1 MKNDNLIT
9 AESAKSGSAA
19 GDTAEKSTK
28 KPVIC
33 IFGLGY
39 IGLTMGATLADA
51 GYEVLGIEPRIRG
64 LDSLRKGKPYF
75 FEPGLDELVGKH
87 FKKRLKFYES
97 PDSVKADVYVV
108 AVGTP
113 VDDKKKVPNL
123 EFVRTV
129 AESIGKLIKKGDL
142 AILRS
147 TVPVGTTRQLFI
159 PTVEK
164 ISGLKAGQ
172 DFSVAFTPERVVE
185 GNALEEMKRIPQIVG
200 GVDQESVRKAS
211 EIFRN
216 VGPKIVPVSSLE
228 AAELVKLFNN
238 TFRDVMFGFAN
249 EVALICDGF
258 NLDPAEV
265 VAAANEDYGRSQ
277 IPKPSPGV
285 GGYCLTKDPFILLH
299 STKDHEHHPDIVFHS
314 RRVNEKMQKHVA
326 DRAIKFLSKT
336 VKRPLSSC
344 KLGILG
350 FAFKG
355 HPETADTRFS
365 STFDVVK
372 YLAKKKIPMV
382 GHDPLVDAK
391 IIQQSGVKPVKEIRE
406 AFQGVDGVII
416 MTNHLKYRD
425 TALLEYADTMNKPG
439 LFFDPWHI
447 FKPGQILTRPGLHYG
462 NLGFSSFLNEGRNGL
477 EEKQ

>member
-1 MKNDNLIT
+1 MKNDSLMAT
-9 AESAKSGSAA
+9 ESAKSGAAA
-19 GDTAEKSTK
+19 GGAPDKSTK

-39 IGLTMGATLADA
+39 IGLTMGATLAEA
-51 GYEVLGIEPRIRG
+51 GYDVLGIEPRMRG
-64 LDSLRKGKPYF
+64 LDALRKGKPYF

-87 FKKRLKFYES
+87 FRKKLKFFES
-97 PDSVKADVYVV
+97 PDGVKADVYVV

-113 VDDKKKVPNL
+113 VDDKKKAPQLHYVQ
-123 EFVRTV
+123 TV

-147 TVPVGTTRQLFI
+147 TVPVGTTRKLFI
-159 PTVEK
+159 PVVEK
-164 ISGLKAGQ
+164 TSGLKAGR

-200 GVDQESVRKAS
+200 GVDEESVRKAAD
-211 EIFRN
+211 IFRN
-216 VGPKIVPVSSLE
+216 VGPKVVPVSSLE

-258 NLDPAEV
+258 NIDPAEV

-299 STKDHEHHPDIVFHS
+299 STKSHAHHPDIVFHS

-326 DRAIKFLSKT
+326 DRAITFLSKT

-365 STFDVVK
+365 PTFDVIG
-372 YLAKKKIPMV
+372 YLAKKKIQLV

-391 IIQQSGVKPVKEIRE
+391 VIQQSGVKPVGNIRE
-406 AFQGVDGVII
+406 AFQDMDGVIL
-416 MTNHLKYRD
+416 MTNHLKYREL
-425 TALLEYADTMNKPG
+425 ALLDYAEEMRKPA

-447 FKPGQILTRPGLHYG
+447 FKPQQILTRPGLHYG

-477 EEKQ
+477 EGKQ